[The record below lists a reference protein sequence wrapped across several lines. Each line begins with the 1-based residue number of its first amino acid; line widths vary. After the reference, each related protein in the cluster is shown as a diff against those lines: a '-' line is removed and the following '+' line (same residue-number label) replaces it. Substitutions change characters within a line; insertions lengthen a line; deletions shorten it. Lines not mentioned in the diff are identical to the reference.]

1 MKTLRNST
9 FETNSSSTHSLVIT
23 NNVTKY
29 TSNNPLIIVKFIN
42 TDEESEL
49 KTLNEK
55 VSYIISQIIN
65 KYKFEVSSYEDLKSL
80 IERDY
85 DYIKVIDYVK
95 NVFGKQVELPKNYT
109 GDIEEIVN
117 INHQIYCDNL
127 DELLRDLVEQDTDSL
142 LNNVL
147 GENTVIV
154 FGRD

>member
-1 MKTLRNST
+1 MKTLRNNI

-23 NNVTKY
+23 KNVTKY

-55 VSYIISQIIN
+55 VSYIVSQIIN

-85 DYIKVIDYVK
+85 DYIKVVDYVK

-117 INHQIYCDNL
+117 INHQIYCDDL

-147 GENTVIV
+147 SKDTIIV

>member
-1 MKTLRNST
+1 MKTLRNNT

-23 NNVTKY
+23 KNVTKY

-55 VSYIISQIIN
+55 VSYIVSQIIN

-85 DYIKVIDYVK
+85 DYIKVINYVK

-117 INHQIYCDNL
+117 INHQIYCDDL

-147 GENTVIV
+147 SKDTIIV

>member
-1 MKTLRNST
+1 MKTLRNNT

-23 NNVTKY
+23 NNATKY

-85 DYIKVIDYVK
+85 DYIKVVDYVK

-117 INHQIYCDNL
+117 INHQIYCDDL

-147 GENTVIV
+147 SKDTIIV